1 MYFIKDI
8 SLNSSDI
15 SFTTNVFLLIFRKE
29 VTMASPEERQMI
41 HRNVL
46 LHFIKT
52 GRAPHYTEVAERM
65 KIKPQKARQII
76 RQTVQ
81 ESPFSFAWMVPDTD
95 YIASWA
101 LFSSLPNHH
110 LVSVDGVQ
118 KWYGQ

>member
-1 MYFIKDI
+1 MILGYF
-8 SLNSSDI
+8 
-15 SFTTNVFLLIFRKE
+15 SFITNAFLTNFRKE
-29 VTMASPEERQMI
+29 IIMATPEERQKI

-52 GRAPHYTEVAERM
+52 GRAPHYTEVAEKM
-65 KIKPQKARQII
+65 KIKTEKARQII

-101 LFSSLPNHH
+101 PFSSLPNHH

>member
-1 MYFIKDI
+1 
-8 SLNSSDI
+8 
-15 SFTTNVFLLIFRKE
+15 
-29 VTMASPEERQMI
+29 MASPEERQMI